1 MIILY
6 IVGII
11 GCVLELLVI
20 FIGFKDKL
28 LDKIF
33 DIISELIGIDYRFV
47 SIAILVISYLLLE
60 LFVVGCR

>member
-1 MIILY
+1 MIIGY

>member
-1 MIILY
+1 MIIGY

-28 LDKIF
+28 LDYFF
-33 DIISELIGIDYRFV
+33 DIIRELIGIDYRFV

>member
-1 MIILY
+1 MIIAY

>member
-1 MIILY
+1 MIIVY